1 MIDLKESKFI
11 FMFKGAQES
20 FGVLPEVLATGSE
33 TVVSSLDCDGE
44 TEVATELGLGVEDE
58 GLTRLID
65 GDFVIGKGD
74 IGVKE
79 EVAVENDIAVGEW
92 LTLGVEETV
101 GERVAVG
108 VADTDADDDVDWV
121 TVVVND
127 DVTVEVKVFTS
138 GTNDDVDS
146 ERGKEIMLQNKA
158 IKIFIKFYKF
168 RHRYWEKEGSKKI
181 SCQLLK

>member
-1 MIDLKESKFI
+1 MIDLTESKYI

-20 FGVLPEVLATGSE
+20 FGVLPEVLAPGSE

-108 VADTDADDDVDWV
+108 VGEGVAVGVADTDADVDGV
-121 TVVVND
+121 TVVVDD
-127 DVTVEVKVFTS
+127 DVTVEVKVFTF

-146 ERGKEIMLQNKA
+146 ERGKELMLQNKA
-158 IKIFIKFYKF
+158 IKIFIKF
-168 RHRYWEKEGSKKI
+168 
-181 SCQLLK
+181 